1 MLGLGFGSA
10 IMSGLGFGLAIMLGL
25 EFGLAIFDNK
35 SNTASFFG
43 LK

>member
-10 IMSGLGFGLAIMLGL
+10 IMPGLGFGLAIMLGL
-25 EFGLAIFDNK
+25 EFGLAIFDDK

>member
-25 EFGLAIFDNK
+25 EFGLAIFDDK